1 MKKILQ
7 ELVEMSKEGSK
18 EVGIAYD
25 KNNEVSIYDI
35 YSYEYIEDYFKIG
48 TLNLEVYNT
57 YKDIEK
63 EIEWM
68 IENV

>member
-1 MKKILQ
+1 MKKILK
-7 ELVEMSKEGSK
+7 ELIEMSKEGSK
-18 EVGIAYD
+18 EVGIAYN

-35 YSYEYIEDYFKIG
+35 YSYQYIEDDFKIG

>member
-1 MKKILQ
+1 MKKILK

-18 EVGIAYD
+18 EVGIAYN

-35 YSYEYIEDYFKIG
+35 YSYEYIEDDFKIG

>member
-1 MKKILQ
+1 MKKILK

-18 EVGIAYD
+18 EVGIAYN
-25 KNNEVSIYDI
+25 KNNKVSIYDI
-35 YSYEYIEDYFKIG
+35 YSYEYIEGDFKIG

>member
-7 ELVEMSKEGSK
+7 ELVEMSKEDKK
-18 EVGIAYD
+18 EVGIAYN

-35 YSYEYIEDYFKIG
+35 YSYEYIEDHFKIG